1 MQDVSD
7 LLQLLSL
14 CISLRV
20 LNLSGTGINID
31 KLWASLIYGGLQLE
45 ILKFVSL
52 FYAICNNIIFQAVSQ
67 MNQQMCTFCYCGH
80 FF

>member
-52 FYAICNNIIFQAVSQ
+52 SKIIIVILQVVNQLTNNCLLLSLLL
-67 MNQQMCTFCYCGH
+67 
-80 FF
+80 